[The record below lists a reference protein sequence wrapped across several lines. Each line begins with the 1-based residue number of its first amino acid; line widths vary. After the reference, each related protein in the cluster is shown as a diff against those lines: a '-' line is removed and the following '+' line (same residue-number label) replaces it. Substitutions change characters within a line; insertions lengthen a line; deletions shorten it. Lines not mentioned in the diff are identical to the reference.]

1 MRYRRFPNQAKVA
14 DSRFC
19 IGARGVLCRVRTCPC
34 PCPCP
39 CCVTCV
45 HYSTLYHKAQ
55 KVKMRDA
62 RTCGVAARTPDRRAV
77 AHPWRTCLTW
87 VGCTGSSFVRNIST
101 RDPYDVRVRND
112 GRVDKLCSSPYF
124 CFALLL
130 VAFATCQADGILAH
144 GSISSHGARPA
155 QRHIS
160 RRITCRKPWG
170 PSSQG
175 FLLQT
180 YFHKQP

>member
-1 MRYRRFPNQAKVA
+1 M
-14 DSRFC
+14 SMSMSMSM
-19 IGARGVLCRVRTCPC
+19 LCNMC
-34 PCPCP
+34 
-39 CCVTCV
+39 
-45 HYSTLYHKAQ
+45 TLQYTLPQGTKGQ
-55 KVKMRDA
+55 NE
-62 RTCGVAARTPDRRAV
+62 RRANV
-77 AHPWRTCLTW
+77 RRGCADAGPPRSAHPWRTW